1 MWWSTLWGT
10 EQFGKESWWGRPL
23 QRLVEEHLLKCLRD
37 PEEGGAVCSLWSL
50 VGFDISWT
58 GSNLGG
64 DPLSSSSVSPH
75 LQSILLR
82 NTSSPYTFLIS
93 PPFTLTFLPLVFS
106 TFIPTRLST
115 LDFIFNLPSFLTL
128 SLHSRCNFPV
138 SPSCPANSS
147 FAVLPAWS
155 SLAPSPFLQVGSSIH
170 IQ

>member
-1 MWWSTLWGT
+1 MT
-10 EQFGKESWWGRPL
+10 
-23 QRLVEEHLLKCLRD
+23 QRREAQYV
-37 PEEGGAVCSLWSL
+37 
-50 VGFDISWT
+50 
-58 GSNLGG
+58 
-64 DPLSSSSVSPH
+64 LSGVLSVSISPE
-75 LQSILLR
+75 LVPTLGAIPSPLPPSLR
-82 NTSSPYTFLIS
+82 TFKAFFSGNTSSPYTFLIS